1 MIEIIEHSFASPEIL
16 ISLVLVVLLLLCSGF
31 ISGSETAI
39 FSLSPSDIDIVKQ
52 RAKERA
58 RGAEAVLDLIAERE
72 YTLATILMLNN
83 MVNILITLLSTRII
97 DSTMEFSSA
106 GAEFVFV
113 SVIVTFLLLLFG
125 EVLPK
130 TLASLKPDALACRSS
145 LPLLILQKVMFP
157 LVWLFSWLTRGVGLL
172 VDRLWRSDTPLVTEE
187 ELKTLIELGNAEG
200 TLENDE
206 KDMLYKIFEFTDLR
220 VRDIT
225 RHRSF
230 VQGIPCDASHR
241 EAAAIFNRYGYSR
254 IPVYDSLSGQ
264 EGNRD
269 AYVGLLHYKTLLFF
283 QGDREERNFASR
295 QMKEI
300 LYVPETMLAVS
311 LLRKFKA
318 DRTSFAA
325 VVDEHGTT
333 SGVVSLDDILNAV
346 MGRMTD
352 EYSREVA
359 PEKRIRILSATDFLL
374 PGDLRLADV
383 NEIFSLRCESDD
395 FDTLGGWLLERFG
408 YLPSTGEVYRE
419 GSRLFVVED
428 QAQRRIK
435 TVRLKIKA
443 LPRK

>member
-1 MIEIIEHSFASPEIL
+1 MTIVLTMI
-16 ISLVLVVLLLLCSGF
+16 LLLLLVGASAF
-31 ISGSETAI
+31 FSSSETA
-39 FSLSPSDIDIVKQ
+39 FLSLSKIHLRQ
-52 RAKERA
+52 MLKERMP
-58 RGAEAVLDLIAERE
+58 GAKRVAALKADMDRLL
-72 YTLATILMLNN
+72 TTILIGNN
-83 MVNILITLLSTRII
+83 FVNNLASSFATALAVSLFGQGGVGAATVIMTIVII
-97 DSTMEFSSA
+97 M
-106 GAEFVFV
+106 
-113 SVIVTFLLLLFG
+113 FG

-283 QGDREERNFASR
+283 QGDREERDFASR

>member
-1 MIEIIEHSFASPEIL
+1 MTIVFTMI
-16 ISLVLVVLLLLCSGF
+16 LLLLLVGASAF
-31 ISGSETAI
+31 FSSSETA
-39 FSLSPSDIDIVKQ
+39 FLSLSKIHLRQ
-52 RAKERA
+52 MLKERMP
-58 RGAEAVLDLIAERE
+58 GAKRVAALKADMDRLL
-72 YTLATILMLNN
+72 TTILIGNN
-83 MVNILITLLSTRII
+83 FVNNLASSFATALAVSLFGQGGVGAATVIMTIVII
-97 DSTMEFSSA
+97 M
-106 GAEFVFV
+106 
-113 SVIVTFLLLLFG
+113 FG

-283 QGDREERNFASR
+283 QGDREERNFASH

-325 VVDEHGTT
+325 VVDEHGVSMPMASFPMTE
-333 SGVVSLDDILNAV
+333 SGNCPARSWKELRNISRCRRAV
-346 MGRMTD
+346 W
-352 EYSREVA
+352 
-359 PEKRIRILSATDFLL
+359 
-374 PGDLRLADV
+374 
-383 NEIFSLRCESDD
+383 
-395 FDTLGGWLLERFG
+395 GWMW
-408 YLPSTGEVYRE
+408 
-419 GSRLFVVED
+419 
-428 QAQRRIK
+428 AAAA
-435 TVRLKIKA
+435 VR
-443 LPRK
+443 

>member
-1 MIEIIEHSFASPEIL
+1 MTIVLTMI
-16 ISLVLVVLLLLCSGF
+16 LLLLLVGASAF
-31 ISGSETAI
+31 FSSSETA
-39 FSLSPSDIDIVKQ
+39 FLSLSKIHLRQ
-52 RAKERA
+52 MLKERMP
-58 RGAEAVLDLIAERE
+58 GAKRVAALKADMDRLL
-72 YTLATILMLNN
+72 TTILIGNN
-83 MVNILITLLSTRII
+83 FVNNLASSFATALAVSLFGQGGVGAATVIMTIVII
-97 DSTMEFSSA
+97 M
-106 GAEFVFV
+106 
-113 SVIVTFLLLLFG
+113 FG

-283 QGDREERNFASR
+283 QGDREERDFARR

>member
-1 MIEIIEHSFASPEIL
+1 MTI
-16 ISLVLVVLLLLCSGF
+16 VLTVILLLLLVGASAF
-31 ISGSETAI
+31 FSSSETA
-39 FSLSPSDIDIVKQ
+39 FLSLSKIHLRQ
-52 RAKERA
+52 MLKERMPGA
-58 RGAEAVLDLIAERE
+58 RRVASLKADMDRLL
-72 YTLATILMLNN
+72 TTILIGNN
-83 MVNILITLLSTRII
+83 FVNNLASSFATALAVSLFGEGGVGRATDVMTIVII
-97 DSTMEFSSA
+97 M
-106 GAEFVFV
+106 
-113 SVIVTFLLLLFG
+113 FG

-130 TLASLKPDALACRSS
+130 TLASLHPDSLSCRAA
-145 LPLLILQKVMFP
+145 LPLLVLQKVMFP

-241 EAAAIFNRYGYSR
+241 EAAAIFNKYGYSR

-264 EGNRD
+264 EGNKD
-269 AYVGLLHYKTLLFF
+269 VYVGLLHYKTLLFF
-283 QGDREERNFASR
+283 QGDREERGFARR

-311 LLRKFKA
+311 LLRTFKA
-318 DRTSFAA
+318 DRASFAA

>member
-1 MIEIIEHSFASPEIL
+1 MTIVITMI
-16 ISLVLVVLLLLCSGF
+16 LLLLLVGASAF
-31 ISGSETAI
+31 FSSSETA
-39 FSLSPSDIDIVKQ
+39 FLSLSKIHLRQ
-52 RAKERA
+52 MLKERMP
-58 RGAEAVLDLIAERE
+58 GAKRVAALKADMDRLL
-72 YTLATILMLNN
+72 TTILIGNN
-83 MVNILITLLSTRII
+83 FVNNLASSFATALAVSLFGQGGVGAATVIMTIVII
-97 DSTMEFSSA
+97 M
-106 GAEFVFV
+106 
-113 SVIVTFLLLLFG
+113 FG

>member
-1 MIEIIEHSFASPEIL
+1 MTIVLTMI
-16 ISLVLVVLLLLCSGF
+16 LLLLLVGASAF
-31 ISGSETAI
+31 FSSSETA
-39 FSLSPSDIDIVKQ
+39 FLSLSKIHLRQ
-52 RAKERA
+52 MLKERMP
-58 RGAEAVLDLIAERE
+58 GAKRVAALKADMDRLL
-72 YTLATILMLNN
+72 TTILIGNN
-83 MVNILITLLSTRII
+83 FVNNLASSFATALAVSLFGQGGVGAATVIMTIVII
-97 DSTMEFSSA
+97 M
-106 GAEFVFV
+106 
-113 SVIVTFLLLLFG
+113 FG

>member
-1 MIEIIEHSFASPEIL
+1 MTIVFTMI
-16 ISLVLVVLLLLCSGF
+16 LLLLLVGASAF
-31 ISGSETAI
+31 FSSSETA
-39 FSLSPSDIDIVKQ
+39 FLSLSKIHLRQ
-52 RAKERA
+52 MLKERMP
-58 RGAEAVLDLIAERE
+58 GAKRVA
-72 YTLATILMLNN
+72 TLKADMDRLLTTILIGNN
-83 MVNILITLLSTRII
+83 FVNNLASSFATALAVSLFGQGGVGAATVIMTIVII
-97 DSTMEFSSA
+97 M
-106 GAEFVFV
+106 
-113 SVIVTFLLLLFG
+113 FG

-130 TLASLKPDALACRSS
+130 TMASLKPDALACRSS